1 MVTSAVLYHVMHFFH
16 VTIEVRNVC
25 VFLAP
30 FFSSLTA
37 LVTYNL
43 TKELKDAG
51 AGLIAAS
58 MIAIVPG
65 NSLILT
71 QELLM
76 PQSYRNQSMSK
87 SIY

>member
-1 MVTSAVLYHVMHFFH
+1 M
-16 VTIEVRNVC
+16 C
-25 VFLAP
+25 VSGPL
-30 FFSSLTA
+30 FSSLTA

-65 NSLILT
+65 NFISF
-71 QELLM
+71 
-76 PQSYRNQSMSK
+76 K
-87 SIY
+87 